1 MSGSDLQQIV
11 NEAALLAVR
20 ECYDDDDHNH
30 STTTATAA
38 SAATNTTRSGRR
50 NIEEPDRTTNHT
62 DSDNHVVTQQHLENA
77 IRRHRQRSGQ
87 VQK

>member
-20 ECYDDDDHNH
+20 ECYDGDHNH
-30 STTTATAA
+30 SSSTTDVTY
-38 SAATNTTRSGRR
+38 TTRRGRW
-50 NIEEPDRTTNHT
+50 NMEEPDRATNNT
-62 DSDNHVVTQQHLENA
+62 DTGSDNHVVTQQHLENA